1 MTNLPIPFVVA
12 FLLVLLAMTNHHAM
26 KATATGRVF
35 LQMIYLHALSMVI
48 IGLRWSLDM
57 VFLLPAAAVLAVV
70 TSAMLY
76 LAFCSLGRVGPVI
89 SPRRDWPHA
98 VPVVL
103 VAICSFVF
111 LNGVDILLALTK
123 LVYAFLLARLARRA
137 PDSLQFVR
145 LSWLKN
151 THKSLWGAAGLLL
164 FSLVLDVGIALD
176 FALYDGRHAEFLV
189 GGVSFIALLL
199 LGWVSVQAG
208 RQRVLDVQQ
217 EFPDSVTPTNEH
229 EDSSSVKPNTSTSS
243 AASELSDS
251 ENEALL
257 LELNRLLVEERLF
270 ADTELNLQ
278 KLARKASVPAR
289 HVSRA
294 VNASTG
300 QNISQWVNAARIDAV
315 CDRLSDKSVSISDA
329 MFECGFLTK
338 SNFNREF
345 RRTKGCSP
353 SEWRNRESS

>member
-76 LAFCSLGRVGPVI
+76 LAFRSLGRVGPVI
-89 SPRRDWPHA
+89 VPGRDWPH
-98 VPVVL
+98 VLPVVL
-103 VAICSFVF
+103 VAVCSFVF
-111 LNGVDILLALTK
+111 LTGVDILLALTK
-123 LVYAFLLARLARRA
+123 LVYALLLAKLARRA

-151 THKSLWGAAGLLL
+151 TQKSLWGAAGLLL

-208 RQRVLDVQQ
+208 RHRALDIQQ
-217 EFPDSVTPTNEH
+217 ALPDSVAFPIEGK
-229 EDSSSVKPNTSTSS
+229 DPSLVKVNTSTSG
-243 AASELSDS
+243 AQNELSDG
-251 ENEALL
+251 ENKVLL
-257 LELNRLLVEERLF
+257 RELNRLLVEEKLF

-289 HVSRA
+289 NVSRA
-294 VNASTG
+294 VNAGTG
-300 QNISQWVNAARIDAV
+300 QNISQWVNAARINAV
-315 CDRLSDKSVSISDA
+315 CEMLSDNSVSISDA
-329 MFECGFLTK
+329 MYECGFLTK

-353 SEWRNRESS
+353 SEWRNRENS